1 MGTILLDAF
10 GGRELR
16 LDSAQFRQ
24 LANYQGAV
32 TPPHELNQ
40 FSDLERTYG
49 QDIQRRVEPTP
60 RYNCHGLSFGARRT
74 CIESPAT
81 VRQVLQEDGY
91 VEVTR
96 DVAGPG
102 DFVLY
107 FSEDG
112 DIEHSGLLLQAPA
125 AQPLGVPLVLSKW
138 GRYAE
143 VVHLANRCPY
153 NFAFAKYFRP
163 RPK

>member
-1 MGTILLDAF
+1 MLLDAF

-24 LANYQGAV
+24 LANYQGGV

-40 FSDLERTYG
+40 FPVMERAYG
-49 QDIQRRVEPTP
+49 MEVERRVDPTP

-74 CIESPAT
+74 CIESADT
-81 VRQVLQEDGY
+81 VRQVLKEDGY
-91 VEVTR
+91 VEVPKE
-96 DVAGPG
+96 VAGPG

-107 FSEDG
+107 FTEDG
-112 DIEHSGLLLQAPA
+112 DIEHSGLLLQSPA
-125 AQPLGVPLVLSKW
+125 SQPLGVPLVLSKW
-138 GRYAE
+138 GRFAE

-153 NFAFAKYFRP
+153 NFGHAKYFRL
-163 RPK
+163 RLK